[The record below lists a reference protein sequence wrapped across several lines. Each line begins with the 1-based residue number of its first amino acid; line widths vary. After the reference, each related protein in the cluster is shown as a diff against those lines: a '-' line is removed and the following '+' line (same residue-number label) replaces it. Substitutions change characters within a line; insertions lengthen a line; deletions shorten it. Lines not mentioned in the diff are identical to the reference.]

1 MEKAG
6 VALQSRSFARQRAA
20 RLGEKARGAAFALA
34 AVLGAGLAPAAPPAA
49 AQVLQA
55 QVLQA
60 QDLQARDLRPSS
72 LQTTLQ
78 SNSRNQLNSS
88 GSATLPAPDAALP
101 LSGPDGLPAVLSAGD
116 ADLYRRI
123 FAVQE
128 DGRWAEAD
136 RLIAQLSD
144 RRLMGHVLA
153 QRYLHPTAYRSKY
166 LELKEWMDRYAD
178 HPQAK
183 RIYALALKRRPANYR
198 RPQPPEVARRSAAW
212 AGQRANYDY
221 VSPRERSRATRNKV
235 SRLLRQVRS
244 NVLRQRFSV
253 TEDLLARRSVQEL
266 LDSVELDEAR
276 ALVAAGWFYY
286 GNPERA
292 YALAAPAARRS
303 GRQAPMINWVAG
315 LAAWRLGE
323 IDEAAVYFETLA
335 RADNVPGWNA
345 AAGAYWAARAH
356 LKQQRPDRSSP
367 LLRRAADYPRTFY
380 GLLARRAL
388 GMPFDFDFGAHR
400 LAPQTVA
407 LLNGSPAGGRALALL
422 QIGDRDL
429 AEDELVGA
437 GDWSNQENGEALLAL
452 AQHARMPALA
462 YRMGSQLVSAG
473 SETADI
479 GGVVDAA
486 LYPIPPWQPQSGF
499 TVDRAL
505 IYAMMRQESAF
516 NTRAM
521 SPDGA
526 RGLMQLMPA
535 TASYIARDRRYRRG
549 NGRNELFEPGLNME
563 LGQRYIAYLLAH
575 ERVQGDLFRL
585 TTAYNG
591 GPGNLGKWERAMQ
604 ADDDPLLFIEALPS
618 KETRLFIERVLTNL
632 WIYRHRLG
640 QPAPSLER
648 LAGGD
653 WPRYEALDG
662 NRAEVAQHGS
672 N

>member
-1 MEKAG
+1 M
-6 VALQSRSFARQRAA
+6 
-20 RLGEKARGAAFALA
+20 LGGLA
-34 AVLGAGLAPAAPPAA
+34 AVATPVAPLE

-55 QVLQA
+55 Q
-60 QDLQARDLRPSS
+60 DLRPSS

-78 SNSRNQLNSS
+78 SNPGRALAPQ
-88 GSATLPAPDAALP
+88 GGAMPTAPDAALQP
-101 LSGPDGLPAVLSAGD
+101 AGPDGLPAVLSAGD
-116 ADLYRRI
+116 AELYRQI
-123 FAVQE
+123 FALQE

-136 RLIAQLSD
+136 RLIARLSD
-144 RRLMGHVLA
+144 QRLLGHVLA

-198 RPQPPEVARRSAAW
+198 RPQPPEIASRGAAW
-212 AGQRANYDY
+212 AGQRVNYDY
-221 VSPRERSRATRNKV
+221 VSPRERSKATRSKV
-235 SRLLRQVRS
+235 TRLLRQVRS
-244 NVLRQRFSV
+244 NVMRQRFSV
-253 TEDLLARRSVQEL
+253 TEELLARRSVQEL
-266 LDSVELDEAR
+266 LDPVELDEAR

-286 GNPERA
+286 GNAARA
-292 YALAAPAARRS
+292 YDLAAPAAQRS

-315 LAAWRLGE
+315 LAAWRLGQ
-323 IDEAAVYFETLA
+323 IDEAAGYFETLA
-335 RADNVPGWNA
+335 QADNVPGWNA

-356 LKQQRPDRSSP
+356 LKQQRPERSSP

-407 LLNGSPAGGRALALL
+407 LLNDSPAGGRALALL
-422 QIGDRDL
+422 QVGDREL

-437 GDWSNQENGEALLAL
+437 GDWSSPESGEALLAL

-462 YRMGSQLVSAG
+462 YRMGSQLARAS

-486 LYPIPPWQPQSGF
+486 LYPIPPWTPQSGF

-505 IYAMMRQESAF
+505 IFAMMRQESGF

-535 TASYIARDRRYRRG
+535 TASYIARDRRYHRG
-549 NGRNELFEPGLNME
+549 NGRHELFEPSLNME

-591 GPGNLGKWERAMQ
+591 GPGNLGKWERAIQ
-604 ADDDPLLFIEALPS
+604 VDDDPLLFIEALPS

-662 NRAEVAQHGS
+662 TRAEVAQHGS